1 MPDSV
6 MPNYVMP
13 DSCFDETSL
22 CLIPLYPIPLCL
34 IPLLHVMPNS
44 VVPGSPKPLKQHVK
58 SRKTWTTAYPE
69 YMNWSVPFACEFCE
83 YRTDTRAKLYQHA
96 VKKHWHSG
104 MASFLNTWGIP
115 NSSTSG
121 ILFNSSK
128 LVQFLH

>member
-1 MPDSV
+1 MQ
-6 MPNYVMP
+6 YVL
-13 DSCFDETSL
+13 CFFQIQDRLQKSGKSL
-22 CLIPLYPIPLCL
+22 GMGEDAMKEHRRIPGNRN
-34 IPLLHVMPNS
+34 M
-44 VVPGSPKPLKQHVK
+44 LKQHVK

-128 LVQFLH
+128 LVQFLN